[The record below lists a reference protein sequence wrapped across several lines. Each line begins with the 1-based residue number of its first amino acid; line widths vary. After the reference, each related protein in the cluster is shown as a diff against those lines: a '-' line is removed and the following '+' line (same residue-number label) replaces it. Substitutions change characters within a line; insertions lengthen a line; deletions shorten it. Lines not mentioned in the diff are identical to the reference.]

1 MTRLPSPIGT
11 TDMLQASVSAGSEK
25 ELARPS
31 PTARLSKPDDIAYAD
46 GLRKRAFELRRRP
59 DIPSLR
65 RRERRSPFPLN
76 RKA

>member
-31 PTARLSKPDDIAYAD
+31 PTARLSKPDDIAYAERPFASAPSSFVD
-46 GLRKRAFELRRRP
+46 GRTLQVCGDASAGA
-59 DIPSLR
+59 PSL
-65 RRERRSPFPLN
+65 
-76 RKA
+76 